1 MKRMAVVMALV
12 VQPALAQ
19 VFECPKFYPFQD
31 TVLPE
36 VPYGH
41 NGKGVVARGELTGAR
56 WMGGEFNDTFGVMQ
70 GPPPKK
76 VQGGENSAV
85 PTFAR
90 WLVCDY
96 SSGTQWWEELKLA
109 KVKQCTLQV
118 RNRKGR
124 NPMDIKLVC
133 D

>member
-1 MKRMAVVMALV
+1 MRRLLLV
-12 VQPALAQ
+12 IGFVTQPTMAQ
-19 VFECPKFYPFQD
+19 VFDCPKFYPSED

-41 NGKGVVARGELTGAR
+41 TGKGIVPRGELTGAR
-56 WMGGEFNDTFGVMQ
+56 WMGGEFNDTFGVME

-76 VQGGENSAV
+76 VPGGVNSAV

-96 SSGTQWWEELKLA
+96 SIGAHWWNELRLS

-118 RNRKGR
+118 RNRKGSD
-124 NPMDIKLVC
+124 PMDIKLVC